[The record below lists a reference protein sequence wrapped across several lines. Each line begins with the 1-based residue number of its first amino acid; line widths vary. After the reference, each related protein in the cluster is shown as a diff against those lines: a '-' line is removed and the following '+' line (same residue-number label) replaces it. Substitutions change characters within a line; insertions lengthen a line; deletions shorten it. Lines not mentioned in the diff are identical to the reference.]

1 MVDAPSPDRYP
12 SRVLSNS
19 TKPPVQ
25 ANRIERAS
33 QKKRRTPI
41 ALFAIPAAIVAVVV
55 VLILVLSGGADIPI
69 IGGNGGED
77 DEVPPFD
84 FNVKKSLAV
93 ATVAEADVAALTASA
108 EQVGQ
113 DITPTID
120 DLFTNA
126 FLDPTNWR
134 DGDYEE
140 VFAAFAPDALPAAQQ
155 SVEALTLGAT
165 AGDLFEDVE
174 PDKGSLAFDV
184 LFDPEDNPDT
194 AVVTFHFVAVG
205 ERKDGTFVKLVSDGH
220 LFLRDLDGWKITAF
234 DVTRSDRETQPP
246 PPSPSASP
254 SSS

>member
-1 MVDAPSPDRYP
+1 MPPLPAATLI
-12 SRVLSNS
+12 RVLSDS
-19 TKPPVQ
+19 SKPPVP

-55 VLILVLSGGADIPI
+55 VVILVLSGGADIPI
-69 IGGNGGED
+69 IGGNGED

-93 ATVAEADVAALTASA
+93 ATAADADTAALTTAA
-108 EQVGQ
+108 EQVGL

-134 DGDYEE
+134 EGDYEE
-140 VFAAFAPDALPAAQQ
+140 VFATFAPQALPAAQQ
-155 SVEALTLGAT
+155 SVETLTLGAT

-174 PDKGSLAFDV
+174 PDKGSLAYDV
-184 LFDPEDNPDT
+184 LFDPEADPDT
-194 AVVTFHFVAVG
+194 AVVTFHFVAIG
-205 ERKDGTFVKLVSDGH
+205 ERTDGTFVRLVSDGQF
-220 LFLRDLDGWKITAF
+220 FLRDLDGWQITAF
-234 DVTRSDRETQPP
+234 DVTRKDREIQPP
-246 PPSPSASP
+246 SPSPSASP

>member
-1 MVDAPSPDRYP
+1 VVAAPLPGRYP

-25 ANRIERAS
+25 ANRTERAS
-33 QKKRRTPI
+33 RKKGRTPI
-41 ALFAIPAAIVAVVV
+41 ALFAIPAAIVAVIV

-69 IGGNGGED
+69 LGGNGED
-77 DEVPPFD
+77 DEVPAFD
-84 FNVKKSLAV
+84 FNVKKASAV
-93 ATVAEADVAALTASA
+93 ATVGDADLAALTASA
-108 EQVGQ
+108 EQTSQ

-134 DGDYEE
+134 EGDYEE
-140 VFAAFAPDALPAAQQ
+140 VFEAFAEDAVPAAQQ
-155 SVEALTLGAT
+155 SVETLTLGAT

-174 PDKGSLAFDV
+174 PDKGSLAYDV
-184 LFDPEDNPDT
+184 LFDPEANPDT

-205 ERKDGTFVKLVSDGH
+205 ERKDGTFVKLVSDGQF
-220 LFLRDLDGWKITAF
+220 FLRDIDGWTITAF

-246 PPSPSASP
+246 TPSPSASP